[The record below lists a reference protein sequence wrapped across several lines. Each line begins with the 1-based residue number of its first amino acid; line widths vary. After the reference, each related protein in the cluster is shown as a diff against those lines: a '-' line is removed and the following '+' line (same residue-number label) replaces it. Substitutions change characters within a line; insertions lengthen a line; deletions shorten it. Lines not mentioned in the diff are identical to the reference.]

1 MLLIVM
7 IMMIVITMVATM
19 MFVMIIV
26 RTVIVSLSVRS
37 FWRVRAALHSTALS
51 TSTRHPRV
59 CFALRVEVK
68 GLCGSAG
75 CAYLVDQ
82 TCVVPLLAHNDSDLD
97 RVFGVSHA
105 NDGLCEIQITDGI
118 SVKY

>member
-1 MLLIVM
+1 M
-7 IMMIVITMVATM
+7 IMMIVMVITMVATM

-105 NDGLCEIQITDGI
+105 NDGLCEIQITYGI